1 MKKVTDLP
9 KDLQIALCFIII
21 TILFVL
27 VPVLGSSI
35 IRAFLGIIFV
45 LFLPGYLLISA
56 LFPAKTDLDGIE
68 RIALSFGL
76 SIAVVP
82 LLGLILN
89 YTPWGIR
96 LIPILGTLSIFCI
109 VMLVIAYYRRMK
121 LVEAQR
127 FCVPFNDYILTI
139 KQEIF
144 KPSTRQDK
152 ILTIILVISII
163 LAVSMIIYVIITPK
177 IGEQFT
183 EFYILDI
190 NGKAEDYPV
199 DMVVG
204 IPAELIVGIV
214 NHEYA
219 LKNYTMQVE
228 LDKDIL
234 TSQEIQLAHNET
246 WENKIALTPGKA
258 GTDMKMEFLLF
269 KENNITKPY
278 RSLHLWVNTTQQ

>member
-1 MKKVTDLP
+1 MKKLTDLP
-9 KDLQIALCFIII
+9 KDLQIAFCFIII

-27 VPVLGSSI
+27 VPVLESSI

-96 LIPILGTLSIFCI
+96 LIPILATLSIFCI

-139 KQEIF
+139 KQELF

-234 TSQEIQLAHNET
+234 TSQEIRLAHNET
-246 WENKIALTPGKA
+246 WENKIALTPDKA

-269 KENNITKPY
+269 KENNLTKPY
-278 RSLHLWVNTTQQ
+278 RSLHLWVNITQQ

>member
-1 MKKVTDLP
+1 VNKVSDIP
-9 KDLQIALCFIII
+9 KDLKFALFFIII

-27 VPVLGSSI
+27 VPAIESSI
-35 IRAFLGIIFV
+35 IRAILGIIFV

-56 LFPAKTDLDGIE
+56 LFPAKTNLDGIE
-68 RIALSFGL
+68 RLALSFGL

-96 LIPILGTLSIFCI
+96 LIPILITLSIFC
-109 VMLVIAYYRRMK
+109 MLMLIIAYYRRMK

-127 FCVPFNDYILTI
+127 FSVPFNDYILTI
-139 KQEIF
+139 KQEFF
-144 KPSTRQDK
+144 KPGTRQDK
-152 ILTIILVISII
+152 ILTIVLVISII
-163 LAVSMIIYVIITPK
+163 LAVSMIIFVIITPK
-177 IGEQFT
+177 IGEKFT

-190 NGKAEDYPV
+190 NGKADDYPV

-219 LKNYTMQVE
+219 RINYTMQVE
-228 LDKDIL
+228 LDKNIL
-234 TSQEIQLAHNET
+234 TSQEIRLAHNET
-246 WENKIALTPGKA
+246 WENIIALTPDKA
-258 GTDMKMEFLLF
+258 GTDMKMEFILC
-269 KENNITKPY
+269 KDENLSKPY
-278 RSLHLWVNTTQQ
+278 RSLHIWVNITQQ